1 MSGRRVVSGMCA
13 SSGCWT
19 IGASTPSTS
28 SRTAERPGSEV
39 SGRSSPS
46 SVAVG
51 SDTCLVCPPM
61 RRTLQLAAAG
71 TAAGVFSGLFGVGGG
86 AVIVPLLILW
96 LGYEQRT
103 ASGTSLA
110 AIVVIAAVTA
120 GLQAL
125 YGNVHAGSAAIVGLP
140 AVGGVVAGTWLQQR
154 VPVRWLSLAFAVL
167 LVAVAAGMVL

>member
-39 SGRSSPS
+39 SGRRSPS

-51 SDTCLVCPPM
+51 AVTCLVCPPM

-86 AVIVPLLILW
+86 AVIVPPLVLW
-96 LGYEQRT
+96 LGY
-103 ASGTSLA
+103 
-110 AIVVIAAVTA
+110 
-120 GLQAL
+120 
-125 YGNVHAGSAAIVGLP
+125 
-140 AVGGVVAGTWLQQR
+140 
-154 VPVRWLSLAFAVL
+154 VL
-167 LVAVAAGMVL
+167 LVAVAVGIVL